1 MWRMETH
8 TINDVRVEFPFTP
21 YPCQLA
27 YMEKV
32 LQCLQKVQQFRKLL
46 APG

>member
-1 MWRMETH
+1 MRMETH
-8 TINDVRVEFPFTP
+8 TISDVQVEFPFTP

-32 LQCLQKVQQFRKLL
+32 LQCLQKVQLITKLS
-46 APG
+46 

>member
-1 MWRMETH
+1 MFEDETH
-8 TINDVRVEFPFTP
+8 TISGVQVEFPFTP

-32 LQCLQKVQQFRKLL
+32 LQSLQKVDLIHVMI
-46 APG
+46 